1 MSPLASAL
9 TALGEANFPAA
20 FSDLCHRA
28 TGADLCVVYAVE
40 DGVPVDNVLRGGT
53 LAGPAV
59 TPRVERYLREAWRT
73 DPCRAALAT
82 SSGALVRLSP
92 KSMRARAYRRFFY
105 DDLGIGDRLALSTV
119 AGGSRY
125 HVNLYRRGATFNE
138 GARDWLRDQG
148 SILGALVD
156 RHHVLHRA
164 DPFVIARETMTQRRL
179 SPREIDVCLMIL
191 DDVPELYI
199 ADQLDLSPHSVVTYR
214 RRAYLKL
221 GVTSRAA
228 LRRLVAR

>member
-1 MSPLASAL
+1 MSPLATAL
-9 TALGEANFPAA
+9 NALGEAKFPAA
-20 FSDLCHRA
+20 FSDLCHHA

-40 DGVPVDNVLRGGT
+40 HGVPVDSVLCAGT

-82 SSGALVRLSP
+82 SSDALIRLSP
-92 KSMRARAYRRFFY
+92 KSMRARTYRRFFY
-105 DDLGIGDRLALSTV
+105 DDLGIGDRFALSTV
-119 AGGSRY
+119 AGGGLY
-125 HVNLYRRGATFNE
+125 HINLYRRAATFAE
-138 GARDWLRDQG
+138 GARDWLRDQA

-156 RHHVLHRA
+156 RHRVLHRA
-164 DPFVIARETMTQRRL
+164 DPFVIARETMTRRGL
-179 SPREIDVCLMIL
+179 SAREIDVCLMIL